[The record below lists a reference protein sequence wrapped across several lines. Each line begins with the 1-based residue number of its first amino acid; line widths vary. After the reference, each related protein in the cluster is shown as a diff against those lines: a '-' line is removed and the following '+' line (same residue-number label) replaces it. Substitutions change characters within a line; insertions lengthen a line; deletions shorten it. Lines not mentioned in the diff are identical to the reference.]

1 MIKPP
6 RGVKTMSSIVNGRF
20 SLLSKGLLLA
30 AALGALSACSDEKK
44 VEAPDPVR
52 PVKVV
57 EVAGPDSGRTFLY
70 SGSVRARTEMN
81 LGFRVAGKIT
91 ERLVDVG
98 DRVEPGTVLARL
110 DAVDYELAVRRADA
124 DLTAAGKQVD
134 ITGLALR
141 RSETLAQKNVTPQSQ
156 LEQSQ
161 LAADQAQSQLQ
172 SAESALEQAK
182 NQVAYTELKATQ
194 TGIVTTVSADVGQV
208 VATGS
213 PVVAV
218 AVDGE
223 KEVQIAVPE
232 MDIAHFKPGKTVKA
246 SFWSAR
252 DLALDGKVREVAG
265 SADAQSRTF
274 AVRVSLPA
282 DERVLLGTTAT
293 ITASEDNAAP
303 AFGLPLAALAQ
314 KDGKPVVWVVDRDKG
329 EVSSRPVIV
338 AGYTDDGVRV
348 SEGLAKGDLV
358 VSAGTQFMKEGLKV
372 RLPETVASRF
382 GSVSSQSTASI
393 QP

>member
-1 MIKPP
+1 
-6 RGVKTMSSIVNGRF
+6 MSVINIRRSCV
-20 SLLSKGLLLA
+20 LAKGLLLA
-30 AALGALSACSDEKK
+30 VALGALTACSEEKK

-57 EVAGPDSGRTFLY
+57 EIGGPEIGRSLVY

-91 ERLVDVG
+91 DRLVDVG
-98 DRVEPGTVLARL
+98 DRVEPGTILARL
-110 DAVDYELAVRRADA
+110 DAVDYQLSVRRADA
-124 DLTAAGKQVD
+124 DLTSAQKQVE
-134 ITGLALR
+134 ITGLAR
-141 RSETLAQKNVTPQSQ
+141 KRAETLAEKSVTSQSQ
-156 LEQSQ
+156 LEQAQ

-172 SAESALEQAK
+172 SAESALEEAQ

-194 TGIVTTVSADVGQV
+194 NGIVTTVSADVGQV
-208 VATGS
+208 VSAGTT
-213 PVVAV
+213 VVAV

-232 MDIAHFKPGKTVKA
+232 TDIAHFKPGKSVKA

-252 DLALDGKVREVAG
+252 DLVLEGKVREVAG

-282 DERVLLGTTAT
+282 DDRVLIGMTAT
-293 ITASEDNAAP
+293 IDALEDNVVP
-303 AFGLPLAALAQ
+303 TFGVPLAALAQ
-314 KDGKPVVWVVDRDKG
+314 KDGKPVVWVVDRDKA
-329 EVSSRPVIV
+329 EVSSRGVTV
-338 AGYTDDGVRV
+338 AGYGDSVARV

-358 VSAGTQFMKEGLKV
+358 VSAGTQFMRDGLKV
-372 RLPETVASRF
+372 KLPETVATRF

>member
-1 MIKPP
+1 
-6 RGVKTMSSIVNGRF
+6 MSVITIRRSCVF
-20 SLLSKGLLLA
+20 AKGLLFAVAFSALA
-30 AALGALSACSDEKK
+30 ACSEEKK

-57 EVAGPDSGRTFLY
+57 EIGGPEIGRSLVY

-110 DAVDYELAVRRADA
+110 DAVDYQLSVRRADA
-124 DLTAAGKQVD
+124 DLRSAQKQVE
-134 ITGLALR
+134 ITGLAR
-141 RSETLAQKNVTPQSQ
+141 KRAETLAEKSVTSQSQ
-156 LEQSQ
+156 LEQAQ

-172 SAESALEQAK
+172 SAQSALEEAQ

-194 TGIVTTVSADVGQV
+194 NGIVTTVSADIGQV
-208 VATGS
+208 VSAGTT
-213 PVVAV
+213 VVAV

-232 MDIAHFKPGKTVKA
+232 TDIVHFKPGKSVKA

-252 DLALDGKVREVAG
+252 DLVLEGKVREVAG

-282 DERVLLGTTAT
+282 DDRVLIGMTAT
-293 ITASEDNAAP
+293 IDAVEDNVAP
-303 AFGLPLAALAQ
+303 TFGVPLAALSQ
-314 KDGKPVVWVVDRDKG
+314 KDGKPVVWVVDREKG
-329 EVSSRPVIV
+329 EVTSRPVTV
-338 AGYTDDGVRV
+338 AGYGDSGARI

-358 VSAGTQFMKEGLKV
+358 VSAGTQFMKDGLKV
-372 RLPETVASRF
+372 KLPETVASRF
-382 GSVSSQSTASI
+382 GSVSTQSTASI

>member
-1 MIKPP
+1 MSVIKI
-6 RGVKTMSSIVNGRF
+6 RRSCVF
-20 SLLSKGLLLA
+20 AKGLFVA
-30 AALGALSACSDEKK
+30 VALGALTACSEEKK

-57 EVAGPDSGRTFLY
+57 EIGGPEIGRSLVY

-110 DAVDYELAVRRADA
+110 DAVDYQLSVRRADA
-124 DLTAAGKQVD
+124 DLTSAQKQVE
-134 ITGLALR
+134 ITGLAR
-141 RSETLAQKNVTPQSQ
+141 KRAEKLAEKSVTSQSQ
-156 LEQSQ
+156 LEQAQ

-172 SAESALEQAK
+172 SAESALEEAN

-194 TGIVTTVSADVGQV
+194 NGIVTTVSADIGQV
-208 VATGS
+208 VSAGTT
-213 PVVAV
+213 VVAV

-232 MDIAHFKPGKTVKA
+232 TDIAHFKPSKTVKA
-246 SFWSAR
+246 GFWSAR
-252 DLALDGKVREVAG
+252 DLVLEGKVREVAG

-282 DERVLLGTTAT
+282 DERVLIGMTAT
-293 ITASEDNAAP
+293 IDAVEDNVAP
-303 AFGLPLAALAQ
+303 TFGVPLAALSQ
-314 KDGKPVVWVVDRDKG
+314 KDGKPVVWIVDREKG
-329 EVSSRPVIV
+329 EVSSRTVTV
-338 AGYTDDGVRV
+338 AGYGDSGARI

-358 VSAGTQFMKEGLKV
+358 VSAGTQFMKDGLKV
-372 RLPETVASRF
+372 KLPETVASRF

>member
-1 MIKPP
+1 
-6 RGVKTMSSIVNGRF
+6 MSVTNIRRSCVF
-20 SLLSKGLLLA
+20 AKGLLVA
-30 AALGALSACSDEKK
+30 VALGALTACSEEKK

-57 EVAGPDSGRTFLY
+57 EIGGPETGRSLVY

-110 DAVDYELAVRRADA
+110 DAVDYQLSVRRADA
-124 DLTAAGKQVD
+124 DLTSAQKQVE
-134 ITGLALR
+134 ITGLAR
-141 RSETLAQKNVTPQSQ
+141 KRAETLAEKSVTSQSQ
-156 LEQSQ
+156 LEQAQ

-172 SAESALEQAK
+172 SAESALEEAN

-194 TGIVTTVSADVGQV
+194 NGIVTTVSADIGQV
-208 VATGS
+208 VSAGTT
-213 PVVAV
+213 VVAV

-232 MDIAHFKPGKTVKA
+232 TDISHFKPGKAVKA

-252 DLALDGKVREVAG
+252 DLVLEGKVREVAG

-282 DERVLLGTTAT
+282 DDRVLIGMTAT
-293 ITASEDNAAP
+293 IDAVEDNVVP
-303 AFGLPLAALAQ
+303 TFGVPLAALAQ
-314 KDGKPVVWVVDRDKG
+314 KDGKPVVWIVERDKG
-329 EVSSRPVIV
+329 EVSSRAVKV
-338 AGYTDDGVRV
+338 AGYGDSVARI

-358 VSAGTQFMKEGLKV
+358 VSAGTQFMRDGLKV
-372 RLPETVASRF
+372 KLPETVASRF

>member
-1 MIKPP
+1 M
-6 RGVKTMSSIVNGRF
+6 GAMSVIQIRRSCVF
-20 SLLSKGLLLA
+20 AKGLLVA
-30 AALGALSACSDEKK
+30 VALSALTACSEEKK

-57 EVAGPDSGRTFLY
+57 EIGGPEIGRSLVY

-98 DRVEPGTVLARL
+98 DRVEPGTILARL
-110 DAVDYELAVRRADA
+110 DAVDYQLSVRRADA
-124 DLTAAGKQVD
+124 DLTSAQKQVE
-134 ITGLALR
+134 ITGLAR
-141 RSETLAQKNVTPQSQ
+141 KRAETLAEKSVTSQSQ
-156 LEQSQ
+156 LEQAQ

-172 SAESALEQAK
+172 SAESALEEAQ

-194 TGIVTTVSADVGQV
+194 NGIVTTVSADVGQV
-208 VATGS
+208 VSAGTT
-213 PVVAV
+213 VVAV

-232 MDIAHFKPGKTVKA
+232 TDIVHFKPGKAVKA
-246 SFWSAR
+246 SFWSTR
-252 DLALDGKVREVAG
+252 DLVLEGKVREVAG

-282 DERVLLGTTAT
+282 DDRVLIGMTAT
-293 ITASEDNAAP
+293 IDAVEDNVVP
-303 AFGLPLAALAQ
+303 TFGVPLAALAQ
-314 KDGKPVVWVVDRDKG
+314 KDGKPVVWIVERDKG
-329 EVSSRPVIV
+329 EVSSRAVKV
-338 AGYTDDGVRV
+338 AGYGDSVARI

-358 VSAGTQFMKEGLKV
+358 VSAGTQFMRDGLKV
-372 RLPETVASRF
+372 KLPETVASRF
-382 GSVSSQSTASI
+382 GSVSTQSTASI

>member
-1 MIKPP
+1 
-6 RGVKTMSSIVNGRF
+6 MSVIQIRRSCVF
-20 SLLSKGLLLA
+20 AKGLLLA
-30 AALGALSACSDEKK
+30 VALGALTACSEEKK

-57 EVAGPDSGRTFLY
+57 EIGGPEIGRSLVY

-110 DAVDYELAVRRADA
+110 DAVDYQLSVRRADA
-124 DLTAAGKQVD
+124 DLTSAQKQVE
-134 ITGLALR
+134 ITGLAR
-141 RSETLAQKNVTPQSQ
+141 KRAETLAEKSVTSQSQ
-156 LEQSQ
+156 LEQAQ

-172 SAESALEQAK
+172 SAESALEEAN

-194 TGIVTTVSADVGQV
+194 SGIVTTVSADIGQV
-208 VATGS
+208 VSAGTT
-213 PVVAV
+213 VVAV

-232 MDIAHFKPGKTVKA
+232 TDISHFKPGKAVKA

-252 DLALDGKVREVAG
+252 DLVLEGKVREVAG

-282 DERVLLGTTAT
+282 DDRVLIGMTAT
-293 ITASEDNAAP
+293 IDAVEDNVVP
-303 AFGLPLAALAQ
+303 TFGVPLAALAQ
-314 KDGKPVVWVVDRDKG
+314 KDGKPVVWIVERDKG
-329 EVSSRPVIV
+329 EVSSRAVKV
-338 AGYTDDGVRV
+338 AGYGDSVARV

-358 VSAGTQFMKEGLKV
+358 VSAGTQFMRDGLKV
-372 RLPETVASRF
+372 KLPEAVASRF
-382 GSVSSQSTASI
+382 GRTFSQSTASI

>member
-1 MIKPP
+1 
-6 RGVKTMSSIVNGRF
+6 MSVIQIRRSCVF
-20 SLLSKGLLLA
+20 AKGLLVA
-30 AALGALSACSDEKK
+30 VALSALTACSEEKK

-57 EVAGPDSGRTFLY
+57 EIGGPEIGRSLVY

-98 DRVEPGTVLARL
+98 DRVEPGTILARL
-110 DAVDYELAVRRADA
+110 DAVDYQLSVRRADA
-124 DLTAAGKQVD
+124 DLTSAQKQVE
-134 ITGLALR
+134 ITGLAR
-141 RSETLAQKNVTPQSQ
+141 KRAETLAEKSVTSQSQ
-156 LEQSQ
+156 LEQAQ

-172 SAESALEQAK
+172 SAESALEEAQ

-194 TGIVTTVSADVGQV
+194 NGIVTTVSADVGQV
-208 VATGS
+208 VSAGTT
-213 PVVAV
+213 VVAV

-232 MDIAHFKPGKTVKA
+232 TDIVHFKPGKAVKA

-252 DLALDGKVREVAG
+252 DLVLEGKVREVAG

-282 DERVLLGTTAT
+282 DDRVLIGMTAT
-293 ITASEDNAAP
+293 IDAVEDNVVP
-303 AFGLPLAALAQ
+303 TFGVPLAALAQ
-314 KDGKPVVWVVDRDKG
+314 KDGKPVVWIVERDKG
-329 EVSSRPVIV
+329 EVSSRAVKV
-338 AGYTDDGVRV
+338 AGYGDSVARI

-358 VSAGTQFMKEGLKV
+358 VSAGTQFMRDGLKV
-372 RLPETVASRF
+372 KLPETVASRF
-382 GSVSSQSTASI
+382 GSVSTQSTASI

>member
-1 MIKPP
+1 
-6 RGVKTMSSIVNGRF
+6 MSVIQIRRSCVF
-20 SLLSKGLLLA
+20 AKGLLLA
-30 AALGALSACSDEKK
+30 VALGALTACSEEKK

-57 EVAGPDSGRTFLY
+57 EIGAPEIGRSLVY

-98 DRVEPGTVLARL
+98 DRVEPGTILARL
-110 DAVDYELAVRRADA
+110 DAVDYQLSVRRADA
-124 DLTAAGKQVD
+124 DLTSAQKQVE
-134 ITGLALR
+134 ITGLAR
-141 RSETLAQKNVTPQSQ
+141 KRAETLAEKSVTSQSQ
-156 LEQSQ
+156 LEQAQ

-172 SAESALEQAK
+172 SAESALEEAK

-208 VATGS
+208 VSAGTT
-213 PVVAV
+213 VVAV

-232 MDIAHFKPGKTVKA
+232 TDIAHFKPGKSVKA

-252 DLALDGKVREVAG
+252 DLVLEGKVREVAG

-282 DERVLLGTTAT
+282 DDRVLIGMTAT
-293 ITASEDNAAP
+293 IDALEDNVVP
-303 AFGLPLAALAQ
+303 TFGVPLAALAQ
-314 KDGKPVVWVVDRDKG
+314 KDGKPVVWIVERDKG
-329 EVSSRPVIV
+329 EVSSRAVKV
-338 AGYTDDGVRV
+338 AGYGDSVARV

-358 VSAGTQFMKEGLKV
+358 VSAGTQFMRDGLKV
-372 RLPETVASRF
+372 KLPEAVASRF
-382 GSVSSQSTASI
+382 GRTSSQSTASI

>member
-1 MIKPP
+1 
-6 RGVKTMSSIVNGRF
+6 MSVINIRRSCVF
-20 SLLSKGLLLA
+20 AKGLLVA
-30 AALGALSACSDEKK
+30 VALSALTACSEEKK

-57 EVAGPDSGRTFLY
+57 EIGGPEIGRSLVY

-98 DRVEPGTVLARL
+98 DRVEPGTILARL
-110 DAVDYELAVRRADA
+110 DAVDYQLSVRRADA
-124 DLTAAGKQVD
+124 DLTSAQKQVE
-134 ITGLALR
+134 ITGLAR
-141 RSETLAQKNVTPQSQ
+141 KRAETLAEKSVTSQSQ
-156 LEQSQ
+156 LEQAQ

-172 SAESALEQAK
+172 SAESALEEAQ

-194 TGIVTTVSADVGQV
+194 NGIVTTVSADVGQV
-208 VATGS
+208 VSAGTT
-213 PVVAV
+213 VVAV

-232 MDIAHFKPGKTVKA
+232 TDIAHFKPGKTVKA

-252 DLALDGKVREVAG
+252 DLVLEGKVREVAG

-282 DERVLLGTTAT
+282 DDRVLIGMTAT
-293 ITASEDNAAP
+293 IDAVEDNVVP
-303 AFGLPLAALAQ
+303 TFGVPLAALAQ
-314 KDGKPVVWVVDRDKG
+314 KDGKPVVWIVERDKG
-329 EVSSRPVIV
+329 EVSSRAVKV
-338 AGYTDDGVRV
+338 AGYGDSVARV

-358 VSAGTQFMKEGLKV
+358 VSAGTQFMRDGLKV
-372 RLPETVASRF
+372 KLPETVASRF
-382 GSVSSQSTASI
+382 GRTSSQSTASI

>member
-1 MIKPP
+1 
-6 RGVKTMSSIVNGRF
+6 MSVIQIRRSCVF
-20 SLLSKGLLLA
+20 AKGMLVAVALA
-30 AALGALSACSDEKK
+30 ALTACSEEKK

-57 EVAGPDSGRTFLY
+57 EIGGPEIGRSLVY

-110 DAVDYELAVRRADA
+110 DAVDYQLSVRRADA
-124 DLTAAGKQVD
+124 DLTSAQKQVE
-134 ITGLALR
+134 ITGLAR
-141 RSETLAQKNVTPQSQ
+141 KRAETLAEKSVTSQSQ
-156 LEQSQ
+156 LEQAQ

-172 SAESALEQAK
+172 SAESALEEAN

-194 TGIVTTVSADVGQV
+194 SGIVTTVSADIGQV
-208 VATGS
+208 VSAGTT
-213 PVVAV
+213 VVAV

-232 MDIAHFKPGKTVKA
+232 TDIAHFKPGKVVKA
-246 SFWSAR
+246 GFWSAR
-252 DLALDGKVREVAG
+252 DLVLEGKVREVAG

-282 DERVLLGTTAT
+282 DDRVLIGMTAT
-293 ITASEDNAAP
+293 IDAVEDNVAP
-303 AFGLPLAALAQ
+303 TFGVPLAALSQ
-314 KDGKPVVWVVDRDKG
+314 KEGKPVVWIVDRDKG
-329 EVSSRPVIV
+329 EVSSRAVTV
-338 AGYTDDGVRV
+338 AGYGDSVARV
-348 SEGLAKGDLV
+348 SEGIAKGDLV
-358 VSAGTQFMKEGLKV
+358 VSAGTQFMRDGLKV
-372 RLPETVASRF
+372 KLPETVASRF
-382 GSVSSQSTASI
+382 GRVSSQSTASI

>member
-1 MIKPP
+1 
-6 RGVKTMSSIVNGRF
+6 MSVIQIRRSCVF
-20 SLLSKGLLLA
+20 AKGLLVA
-30 AALGALSACSDEKK
+30 VALSALTACSEEKK

-57 EVAGPDSGRTFLY
+57 EIGGPEIGRSLVY

-98 DRVEPGTVLARL
+98 DRVEPGTILARL
-110 DAVDYELAVRRADA
+110 DAVDYQLSVRRADA
-124 DLTAAGKQVD
+124 DLTSAQKQVE
-134 ITGLALR
+134 ITGLAR
-141 RSETLAQKNVTPQSQ
+141 KRAETLAEKSVTSQSQ
-156 LEQSQ
+156 LEQAQ

-172 SAESALEQAK
+172 SAESALEEAQ

-194 TGIVTTVSADVGQV
+194 NGIVTTVSADVGQV
-208 VATGS
+208 VSAGTT
-213 PVVAV
+213 VVAV

-232 MDIAHFKPGKTVKA
+232 TDIVHFKPGKAVKA

-252 DLALDGKVREVAG
+252 DLVLEGKVREVAG

-282 DERVLLGTTAT
+282 DDRVLIGMTAT
-293 ITASEDNAAP
+293 IDAVEDNVVP
-303 AFGLPLAALAQ
+303 TFGVPLAALAQ
-314 KDGKPVVWVVDRDKG
+314 KDGKPVVWIVERDKG
-329 EVSSRPVIV
+329 EVNSRAVKV
-338 AGYTDDGVRV
+338 AGYGDSVARI

-358 VSAGTQFMKEGLKV
+358 VSAGTQFMRDGLKV
-372 RLPETVASRF
+372 KLPETVASRF
-382 GSVSSQSTASI
+382 GSVSTQSTASI

>member
-1 MIKPP
+1 
-6 RGVKTMSSIVNGRF
+6 MSVIQIRRSCVF
-20 SLLSKGLLLA
+20 AKGLLVA
-30 AALGALSACSDEKK
+30 VALSALTACSEEKK

-57 EVAGPDSGRTFLY
+57 EIGGPEIGRSLVY

-110 DAVDYELAVRRADA
+110 DAVDYQLSVRRADA
-124 DLTAAGKQVD
+124 DWTSAQKQVE
-134 ITGLALR
+134 ITGLAR
-141 RSETLAQKNVTPQSQ
+141 KRAETLAEKSVTSQSQ
-156 LEQSQ
+156 LEQAQ
-161 LAADQAQSQLQ
+161 LAAEQAQSQLQ
-172 SAESALEQAK
+172 SAESALEEAN

-194 TGIVTTVSADVGQV
+194 NGIVTTVSADIGQV
-208 VATGS
+208 VSAGTT
-213 PVVAV
+213 VVAV

-232 MDIAHFKPGKTVKA
+232 TDIANFKPGKSVKA

-252 DLALDGKVREVAG
+252 DLVLEGKVREVAG

-282 DERVLLGTTAT
+282 DNRVLIGMTAT
-293 ITASEDNAAP
+293 IDAVEDNVVP
-303 AFGLPLAALAQ
+303 TFGVPLAALAQ
-314 KDGKPVVWVVDRDKG
+314 KDGRPVVWIVERDKG
-329 EVSSRPVIV
+329 EVSSRAVKV
-338 AGYTDDGVRV
+338 AGYGDSVARI

-358 VSAGTQFMKEGLKV
+358 VSAGTQFMRDGLKV
-372 RLPETVASRF
+372 KLPETVASRF

>member
-1 MIKPP
+1 
-6 RGVKTMSSIVNGRF
+6 MSVTNIRRSCVYA
-20 SLLSKGLLLA
+20 KGLLLA
-30 AALGALSACSDEKK
+30 VALGALTACSEEKK

-57 EVAGPDSGRTFLY
+57 EIGGPEIGRSLVY

-110 DAVDYELAVRRADA
+110 DAVDYQLSVRRADA
-124 DLTAAGKQVD
+124 DLTSAQKQVE
-134 ITGLALR
+134 ITGLAR
-141 RSETLAQKNVTPQSQ
+141 KRAETLAEKSVTSQSQ
-156 LEQSQ
+156 LEQAQ

-172 SAESALEQAK
+172 SAESALEEAN

-194 TGIVTTVSADVGQV
+194 NGIVTTVSADIGQV
-208 VATGS
+208 VSAGTT
-213 PVVAV
+213 VVAV

-232 MDIAHFKPGKTVKA
+232 TDISHFKPGKTVKA

-252 DLALDGKVREVAG
+252 DLVLEGKVREVAG

-282 DERVLLGTTAT
+282 DDRVLIGMTAT
-293 ITASEDNAAP
+293 IDAVEDNVVP
-303 AFGLPLAALAQ
+303 TFGVPLAALAQ
-314 KDGKPVVWVVDRDKG
+314 KDGKQVVWIVERDKG
-329 EVSSRPVIV
+329 EVSSRAVKV
-338 AGYTDDGVRV
+338 AGYGDSVARV

-358 VSAGTQFMKEGLKV
+358 VSAGTQFMRDGLKV
-372 RLPETVASRF
+372 KLPEAVASRF
-382 GSVSSQSTASI
+382 GRTSSQSTASI

>member
-1 MIKPP
+1 
-6 RGVKTMSSIVNGRF
+6 MSVIQIRRSCVF
-20 SLLSKGLLLA
+20 AKGMLVAVALA
-30 AALGALSACSDEKK
+30 ALTACSEEKK

-57 EVAGPDSGRTFLY
+57 EIGGPEIGRSLVY

-110 DAVDYELAVRRADA
+110 DAVDYQLSVRRADA
-124 DLTAAGKQVD
+124 DLTSAQKQVE
-134 ITGLALR
+134 ITGLAR
-141 RSETLAQKNVTPQSQ
+141 KRAETLAEKSVTSQSQ
-156 LEQSQ
+156 LEQAQ

-172 SAESALEQAK
+172 SAESALEEAN

-194 TGIVTTVSADVGQV
+194 SGIVTTVSADIGQV
-208 VATGS
+208 VSAGTT
-213 PVVAV
+213 VVAV

-232 MDIAHFKPGKTVKA
+232 TDIAHFKPGKVVKA

-252 DLALDGKVREVAG
+252 DLVLEGKVREVAG

-282 DERVLLGTTAT
+282 DDRVLIGMTAT
-293 ITASEDNAAP
+293 IDAVEDNVAP
-303 AFGLPLAALAQ
+303 TFGVPLAALSQ
-314 KDGKPVVWVVDRDKG
+314 KEGKPVVWIVDRDKG
-329 EVSSRPVIV
+329 EVSSRAVTV
-338 AGYTDDGVRV
+338 AGYGDSVARV
-348 SEGLAKGDLV
+348 SEGIAKGDLV
-358 VSAGTQFMKEGLKV
+358 VSAGTQFMRDGLKV
-372 RLPETVASRF
+372 KLPETVASRF
-382 GSVSSQSTASI
+382 GRVSSQSTASI

>member
-1 MIKPP
+1 
-6 RGVKTMSSIVNGRF
+6 MSVIQIRRSCVF
-20 SLLSKGLLLA
+20 AKGLLVA
-30 AALGALSACSDEKK
+30 VALSALTACSEEKK

-57 EVAGPDSGRTFLY
+57 EIGGPEIGRSLVY

-98 DRVEPGTVLARL
+98 DRVEPGTILARL
-110 DAVDYELAVRRADA
+110 DAVDYQLSVRRADA
-124 DLTAAGKQVD
+124 DLTSAQKQVE
-134 ITGLALR
+134 ITGLAR
-141 RSETLAQKNVTPQSQ
+141 KRAETLAEKSVTSQSQ
-156 LEQSQ
+156 LEQAQ

-172 SAESALEQAK
+172 SAESALEEAQ

-194 TGIVTTVSADVGQV
+194 NGIVTTVSADVGQV
-208 VATGS
+208 VSAGTT
-213 PVVAV
+213 VVAV

-232 MDIAHFKPGKTVKA
+232 TDIVHFKPGKAVKA
-246 SFWSAR
+246 SFWSTR
-252 DLALDGKVREVAG
+252 DLVLEGKVREVAG

-282 DERVLLGTTAT
+282 DDRVLIGMTAT
-293 ITASEDNAAP
+293 IDAVEDNVVP
-303 AFGLPLAALAQ
+303 TFGVPLAALAQ
-314 KDGKPVVWVVDRDKG
+314 KDGKPVVWIVERDKG
-329 EVSSRPVIV
+329 EVSSRAVKV
-338 AGYTDDGVRV
+338 AGYGDSVARI

-358 VSAGTQFMKEGLKV
+358 VSAGTQFMRDGLKV
-372 RLPETVASRF
+372 KLPETVASRF
-382 GSVSSQSTASI
+382 GSVSTQSTASI